1 MIAGLNVQIQAEI
14 TVIRGTNAGPGCFLS
29 GRSEGE
35 VSRAKVRL
43 TYLWGLS
50 LGVKGNQP
58 RKQLRGQWQ
67 YANV

>member
-1 MIAGLNVQIQAEI
+1 MAGLNVQIQAEI

-43 TYLWGLS
+43 TYLWGFF
-50 LGVKGNQP
+50 LG
-58 RKQLRGQWQ
+58 GQGES
-67 YANV
+67 AKKTT